1 MNSDQARVF
10 IIDDESDVR
19 AALSML
25 IRSIGLEVETFSNA
39 LEFLVSYQPQWSG
52 CIVADI
58 RMPGMSGLE
67 LQEKLNAMGADMPLI
82 FISGHA
88 DVPTA
93 VRAIQEGALD
103 LLEKPFSDQRLL
115 DKVQSAVRR
124 DLERRA
130 EVEVRGQLRHRY
142 ETLTPRERE
151 VMAAV
156 VAGKMN
162 KVTAHELNLSTRT
175 VELHRAN
182 VMDKMQAR
190 SLAELVRLA
199 QMLELYD
206 SGQP

>member
-39 LEFLVSYQPQWSG
+39 LEFLVSYRPQWSG